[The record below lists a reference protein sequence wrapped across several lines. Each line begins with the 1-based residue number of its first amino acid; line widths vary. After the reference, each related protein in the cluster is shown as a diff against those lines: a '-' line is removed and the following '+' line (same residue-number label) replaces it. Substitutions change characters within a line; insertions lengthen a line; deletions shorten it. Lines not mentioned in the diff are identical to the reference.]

1 MQHRQ
6 RHQIRQLE
14 LRNYGK
20 QKLLEEEQALKRL
33 SRFREHLFR
42 RYDFLV
48 DPYKPTTAEA
58 RLFFS
63 DMTVTKYQKRFG
75 NMTCHD
81 ICKTSNPMPRVISL
95 LGLGFNF
102 CLQKPTTSMTITN
115 TVNKLCYDI
124 RHIYFSGTKCRRR
137 MRRRSRKKGNTSEE
151 STSSPTGSRH

>member
-63 DMTVTKYQKRFG
+63 EMTVTKYQKRFG

-81 ICKTSNPMPRVISL
+81 ICKTFNPMPRVRSL
-95 LGLGFNF
+95 LGLGFSF
-102 CLQKPTTSMTITN
+102 FLQKPTTRMNIKKTMNRLSYNMH
-115 TVNKLCYDI
+115 
-124 RHIYFSGTKCRRR
+124 HIYFSRTKWRRR
-137 MRRRSRKKGNTSEE
+137 RRK
-151 STSSPTGSRH
+151 